1 MLEKTHT
8 LNGYWEVVT
17 TFNINSSIAFMH
29 FFLIFLSALAH
40 ILELTELFYKHQAFK
55 Q

>member
-1 MLEKTHT
+1 MQENTHT
-8 LNGYWEVVT
+8 LNGYWEAVI

-29 FFLIFLSALAH
+29 FFFFLLSTLAH
-40 ILELTELFYKHQAFK
+40 ILELTELFYKHCAFK